1 MHLFWGSGQ
10 MSFVKHALFF
20 GEDAPK
26 LTNYEALATYALNRF
41 LPKCIFITEGITD
54 ALDHSS
60 PESLVGGKL
69 GIDLTAS
76 YSAEKPEVIDSSELL
91 ERIRPFIPEAQEV
104 TQYMRHTGNPITII
118 SVTKKRSLAN
128 VAQMLSSLQKYLRI
142 VITVDIDNN
151 DIHNPYMLLW
161 RVTNNMD
168 ARRDIMISGSIV
180 SIDGTRKNH
189 HDGFDREWPGD
200 VNCTPAV
207 VAKLKSLSLWNLDEG
222 LEKKYQL

>member
-1 MHLFWGSGQ
+1 

-20 GEDAPK
+20 GEDSPK

-41 LPKCIFITEGITD
+41 LPKCIFISEGITD

-60 PESLVGGKL
+60 PEALVGGKL

-76 YSAEKPEVIDSSELL
+76 YSVTGPEVVDSSELL
-91 ERIRPFIPEAQEV
+91 NMIRPYLGEVQDV
-104 TQYMRHTGNPITII
+104 TQYMRHTANPITVI
-118 SVTKKRSLAN
+118 SVTKNRSLAR
-128 VAQMLSSLQKYLRI
+128 AAEMLSSLQRYLRI
-142 VITVDIDNN
+142 VIVVDAQNN

-168 ARRDIMISGSIV
+168 AGRDIMINGSIV
-180 SIDGTRKNH
+180 SIDGTSKNH
-189 HDGFDREWPGD
+189 YDGFERQWPGD
-200 VNCTPAV
+200 VNCTPSV
-207 VAKLKSLSLWNLDEG
+207 IEKLKSLSLWELDAG